1 MNKYDELTAR
11 LLERRD
17 SYVAA
22 QAAKRKRMLQVAL
35 PMSGGLLA
43 AVIGIALWQGGVF
56 ENTPPVTDNIQP
68 DTATTT
74 DVTPSDTVTGDST
87 HTTAD
92 TTEDATAPTATVP
105 TDIIPTVNH
114 STTVDDGTTADKT
127 TSATGNPHSTTT
139 TEQPTTEKTD
149 PTTGT
154 IGKPTKTNPTTSK
167 PPVPTDTTVKPNNP
181 EVTDPT
187 TTTTT
192 QPTTKPTSG
201 KTDPTTQSTITGPS
215 GGDPNEPLPPWPYLW
230 IIYDTKQNYDMNK
243 IPISF
248 KLEGFEEVDLNW
260 VKKTSYKTNGFS
272 IVGDITV
279 ERDVET
285 GGLIYRM
292 VLAYDGV
299 TPKPSFFFNVVSVD
313 GIEQEDGLYGYLA
326 DHGFFIG
333 GSYDTAEN
341 SSYYYLVETGVWT
354 LEEYRAYLHKKWSES
369 GVEWSYVKK

>member
-1 MNKYDELTAR
+1 MKKYDELTAR

-56 ENTPPVTDNIQP
+56 ENTPPVTDGVRP
-68 DTATTT
+68 DAAVSTTENT
-74 DVTPSDTVTGDST
+74 S
-87 HTTAD
+87 AD
-92 TTEDATAPTATVP
+92 PTEDATVPTATVP

-139 TEQPTTEKTD
+139 TEQPTTGKTD

-154 IGKPTKTNPTTSK
+154 IGKPTTSPTIVK
-167 PPVPTDTTVKPNNP
+167 PPVPTSTTVKPNNP
-181 EVTDPT
+181 EVTAPT
-187 TTTTT
+187 KPTTT

-201 KTDPTTQSTITGPS
+201 KTDLTTQSTITDPS

-230 IIYDTKQNYDMNK
+230 IIYDTKQNYEMNK